1 LDPVNPTMTTMNF
14 TAKDVQELRQ
24 RTGAG
29 MMDCKK
35 ALTEMNGDINAAIEY
50 LRTKGIAKSESR
62 AGRATSEGMI
72 GSAISADATIGVI
85 AEVNCETDFVAR
97 TDDFKALVDVVLAH
111 AMVTDAADV
120 DALLAAPV
128 AAEGGK
134 TLDVVVKERS
144 AKLGE
149 VVNVRRVMR
158 FAASS
163 GAVGMYVHHNAKVGV
178 LVEASLGNPAV
189 ANGEPVQGMLK
200 AIAEHAAAMNPLA
213 LDRRGIAPE
222 QIEKEKRIAE
232 DQARESGKPEAMI
245 EKIAAGKLEAFFKDM
260 SLISQ
265 PWVRDPKK
273 TISDLVTETGK
284 AVSTEIAVTR
294 FMRFALGDA

>member
-1 LDPVNPTMTTMNF
+1 MTTMNF

-35 ALTEMNGDINAAIEY
+35 ALTEMNGDLNAAIEY
-50 LRTKGIAKSESR
+50 LRTKGIAKAESR
-62 AGRATSEGMI
+62 SGRTTSEGMI
-72 GSAISADATIGVI
+72 GSAVSADATVGVI

-97 TDDFKALVDVVLAH
+97 TDDFKALVNVVLAH
-111 AMVTDAADV
+111 ALVTDAADV

-128 AAEGGK
+128 AAEGG
-134 TLDVVVKERS
+134 TSLDTVVKERS

-149 VVNVRRVMR
+149 VVNVRRVIR
-158 FAASS
+158 YAAPT
-163 GAVGMYVHHNAKVGV
+163 GAVGMYTHHNAKVGV
-178 LVEASLGNPAV
+178 LVEASLGNAAV
-189 ANGEPVQGMLK
+189 ATTEPVQAMLK

-213 LDRRGIAPE
+213 LDRTGIAPE
-222 QIEKEKRIAE
+222 MVEKEKRIAE

-260 SLISQ
+260 SLVSQ
-265 PWVRDPKK
+265 PWVREPKK
-273 TISDLVTETGK
+273 TITDLIRETGK
-284 AVSTEIAVTR
+284 TAGTEITVTR
-294 FMRFALGDA
+294 FVRFALGDA

>member
-1 LDPVNPTMTTMNF
+1 MNF

-35 ALTEMNGDINAAIEY
+35 ALTENNGDLNAAIEY
-50 LRTKGIAKSESR
+50 LRTKGIAKAESR
-62 AGRATSEGMI
+62 SGRTTSEGMI
-72 GSAISADATIGVI
+72 GSVVSSDGHMGVI

-97 TDDFKALVDVVLAH
+97 TDDFKALVDLVLAH
-111 AMVTDAADV
+111 ALVTDAADV

-128 AAEGGK
+128 AAENGK
-134 TLDVVVKERS
+134 SLDTVVKERS

-149 VVNVRRVMR
+149 VVNVRRVIR
-158 FAASS
+158 YAGAT
-163 GAVGMYVHHNAKVGV
+163 GAVGMYAHHNAKVGV
-178 LVEASLGNPAV
+178 LVEASLGDAGV
-189 ANGEPVQGMLK
+189 AATEPVQTMLK

-213 LDRRGIAPE
+213 LDRTGIDPE
-222 QIEKEKRIAE
+222 HVAKEKRIAE
-232 DQARESGKPEAMI
+232 DQARQSGKPEAMI

-265 PWVRDPKK
+265 PWVRDPKQ
-273 TISDLVTETGK
+273 TITDLVRDTGK
-284 AVSTEIAVTR
+284 TANTEIAVTR
-294 FMRFALGDA
+294 FVRFALGDA

>member
-1 LDPVNPTMTTMNF
+1 MTTMNF

-35 ALTEMNGDINAAIEY
+35 ALTEMNGDMNLAIEY
-50 LRTKGIAKSESR
+50 LRTKGIAKAESR
-62 AGRATSEGMI
+62 AGRTTSEGMI
-72 GSAISADATIGVI
+72 GTAVSADATIGVL

-111 AMVTDAADV
+111 AMTSDASNV
-120 DALLAAPV
+120 EALLAAPV

-134 TLDVVVKERS
+134 SLDQVVKERS

-149 VVNVRRVMR
+149 VVNVRRVVR
-158 FAASS
+158 FAAPH
-163 GAVGMYVHHNAKVGV
+163 GAVGMYSHHNGKVGV
-178 LVEASLGNPAV
+178 IVEAALASATT
-189 ANGEPVQGMLK
+189 AKESVQTTLK

-213 LDRRGIAPE
+213 LDRSGIPADLV
-222 QIEKEKRIAE
+222 EKEKRIAE
-232 DQARESGKPEAMI
+232 DQARQSGKPEAMI
-245 EKIAAGKLEAFFKDM
+245 EKIAAGKLEAFYKDM
-260 SLISQ
+260 SLVSQ

-273 TISDLVTETGK
+273 TISDLVRETGK
-284 AVSTEIAVTR
+284 SAGTEISVTR
-294 FMRFALGDA
+294 FTRFALGDA

>member
-1 LDPVNPTMTTMNF
+1 MNF

-35 ALTEMNGDINAAIEY
+35 ALTENNGDLNAAIEY
-50 LRTKGIAKSESR
+50 LRTKGIAKAESR
-62 AGRATSEGMI
+62 SGRTTSEGMI
-72 GSAISADATIGVI
+72 GSVVSTDGHSGVI

-97 TDDFKALVDVVLAH
+97 TDDFKALVDLVLAH
-111 AMVTDAADV
+111 ALVTDTADV

-134 TLDVVVKERS
+134 TLDTVVKERS

-149 VVNVRRVMR
+149 VVNVRRVIR
-158 FAASS
+158 YAGAT
-163 GAVGMYVHHNAKVGV
+163 GAVGMYTHHNAKVGV
-178 LVEASLGNPAV
+178 LVEASLGNAGV
-189 ANGEPVQGMLK
+189 AATEPVQTMLK

-213 LDRRGIAPE
+213 LDRTGIDPE
-222 QIEKEKRIAE
+222 HVAKERRIAE
-232 DQARESGKPEAMI
+232 DQARQSGKPEAMI

-273 TISDLVTETGK
+273 TITDLVRDTGK
-284 AVSTEIAVTR
+284 TANTEITVTR
-294 FMRFALGDA
+294 FVRFALGDA

>member
-1 LDPVNPTMTTMNF
+1 MTTMSF

-35 ALTEMNGDINAAIEY
+35 ALTEMNGDLNAAVEF
-50 LRTKGIAKSESR
+50 LRKKGIAKAESR
-62 AGRATSEGMI
+62 AGRATSEGLI
-72 GSAISADATIGVI
+72 GSAMSADATVGVI

-111 AMVTDAADV
+111 ALNSAAADT

-134 TLDVVVKERS
+134 TLDEVVKERS

-149 VVNVRRVMR
+149 VVNVKRVAR
-158 FAASS
+158 YAASN
-163 GAVGMYVHHNAKVGV
+163 GAVGMYTHHNSKVGV
-178 LVEASLGNPAV
+178 LVECTLGNA
-189 ANGEPVQGMLK
+189 AAATTEPVQTMLK

-213 LDRRGIAPE
+213 LDRTGIAPE
-222 QIEKEKRIAE
+222 LIEKEKRIAE
-232 DQARESGKPEAMI
+232 DQARQSGKPEAMI
-245 EKIAAGKLEAFFKDM
+245 EKIATGKLEAFFKDM
-260 SLISQ
+260 SLVSQ
-265 PWVRDPKK
+265 PWVREPKK
-273 TISDLVTETGK
+273 TITDLIKETGK
-284 AVSTEIAVTR
+284 AAGTEITVTR
-294 FMRFALGDA
+294 FVRFALGDA

>member
-1 LDPVNPTMTTMNF
+1 MTTMNF

-35 ALTEMNGDINAAIEY
+35 ALTETNGDLSAAAEY
-50 LRTKGIAKSESR
+50 LRTKGIAKAESR
-62 AGRATSEGMI
+62 SGRTTSEGMI
-72 GSAISADATIGVI
+72 GSAIAANATMGVI

-97 TDDFKALVDVVLAH
+97 TDDFKALVNVVLAH

-120 DALLAAPV
+120 EALLAAPV

-134 TLDVVVKERS
+134 TLDTVVKERS

-149 VVNVRRVMR
+149 VVNVRRVAR
-158 FAASS
+158 YAAPD
-163 GAVGMYVHHNAKVGV
+163 GAVGMYTHHNAKVGV
-178 LVEASLGNPAV
+178 LVEAALGSA
-189 ANGEPVQGMLK
+189 AAATTEPVQAMLK

-213 LDRRGIAPE
+213 LDRSGIPPE
-222 QIEKEKRIAE
+222 LVESEKRIAE
-232 DQARESGKPEAMI
+232 DQARQSGKPEAMI

-260 SLISQ
+260 SLVSQ
-265 PWVRDPKK
+265 PWVREPKK
-273 TISDLVTETGK
+273 TITDLIKETSK
-284 AVSTEIAVTR
+284 AAGTEISVTR
-294 FMRFALGDA
+294 FVRFALGDA

>member
-1 LDPVNPTMTTMNF
+1 MTTMNF

-35 ALTEMNGDINAAIEY
+35 ALTEMNGDLDAAVEF
-50 LRTKGIAKSESR
+50 LRKKGIAKAESR
-62 AGRATSEGMI
+62 AGRTTSEGLI
-72 GSAISADATIGVI
+72 GSAVSADATTGVL

-111 AMVTDAADV
+111 AMQSDATEI
-120 DALLAAPV
+120 DALLKAPV

-134 TLDVVVKERS
+134 TLDQVVKERS

-158 FAASS
+158 YRAAA
-163 GAVGMYVHHNAKVGV
+163 GAVGMYTHHNSKVGV
-178 LVEASLGNPAV
+178 LVEASLGNAALASNDAV
-189 ANGEPVQGMLK
+189 QSMLK
-200 AIAEHAAAMNPLA
+200 AVAEHAAAMNPLA
-213 LDRRGIAPE
+213 LDRTGIPAE
-222 QIEKEKRIAE
+222 QVEKERRIAE
-232 DQARESGKPEAMI
+232 DQARQSGKPDAMI
-245 EKIAAGKLEAFFKDM
+245 EKIATGKLEAFFKDM

-265 PWVRDPKK
+265 PWVREPKK
-273 TISDLVTETGK
+273 TITDLVRETGK
-284 AVSTEIAVTR
+284 TAGTEIAITR
-294 FMRFALGDA
+294 FVRYGLGDA

>member
-1 LDPVNPTMTTMNF
+1 MTTMNF

-35 ALTEMNGDINAAIEY
+35 ALTEMNGDLNAAVEY
-50 LRTKGIAKSESR
+50 LRKKGIAKAESR
-62 AGRATSEGMI
+62 SGRTTSEGMI
-72 GSAISADATIGVI
+72 GSAVSADATVGVI

-134 TLDVVVKERS
+134 TLDTVVKERS

-149 VVNVRRVMR
+149 VVNVRRVTR
-158 FAASS
+158 VAAAS
-163 GAVGMYVHHNAKVGV
+163 GAVGMYTHHNAKVGV
-178 LVEASLGNPAV
+178 LVEASLGNAAV
-189 ANGEPVQGMLK
+189 AGTEPVQTMLK
-200 AIAEHAAAMNPLA
+200 AVAEHAAAMNPLA
-213 LDRRGIAPE
+213 LDRTGIDPE
-222 QIEKEKRIAE
+222 LVEKEKRIAE
-232 DQARESGKPEAMI
+232 DQARQSGKPEAMI
-245 EKIAAGKLEAFFKDM
+245 EKIATGKLEAFFKDM
-260 SLISQ
+260 SLVSQ

-273 TISDLVTETGK
+273 TITELVKETGK
-284 AVSTEIAVTR
+284 TAGTDIAVTR
-294 FMRFALGDA
+294 FVRFALGDA

>member
-1 LDPVNPTMTTMNF
+1 MNF

-35 ALTEMNGDINAAIEY
+35 ALTESNGDLGAAIEY
-50 LRTKGIAKSESR
+50 LRTKGIAKAESR
-62 AGRATSEGMI
+62 SGRTTSEGMI
-72 GSAISADATIGVI
+72 GSTVSPDGTTGVI

-97 TDDFKALVDVVLAH
+97 TEDFKALVDIVLAH
-111 AMVTDAADV
+111 AMITPTADV
-120 DALLAAPV
+120 EALLAAPV

-149 VVNVRRVMR
+149 VVNVRRVVR
-158 FAASS
+158 YATST
-163 GAVGMYVHHNAKVGV
+163 GAVGMYTHHNAKVGV
-178 LVEASLGNPAV
+178 LVEASLGNAAV
-189 ANGEPVQGMLK
+189 ASTEPVQAMLK

-213 LDRRGIAPE
+213 LDRTGISPE
-222 QIEKEKRIAE
+222 LVEKEKRIAE
-232 DQARESGKPEAMI
+232 DQARQSGKPEAMI

-273 TISDLVTETGK
+273 TINDLIKETGK
-284 AVSTEIAVTR
+284 TAGTEIAVTR
-294 FMRFALGDA
+294 FLRFALGDA

>member
-1 LDPVNPTMTTMNF
+1 MTTMNF

-35 ALTEMNGDINAAIEY
+35 ALTEMNGDLNAAIEY
-50 LRTKGIAKSESR
+50 LRKKGIAKAESR

-72 GSAISADATIGVI
+72 GSAVSADAAVGVI

-111 AMVTDAADV
+111 AMATDAPDV

-134 TLDVVVKERS
+134 SLDTVVKERS

-149 VVNVRRVMR
+149 VVNVRRVTR
-158 FAASS
+158 YATTA
-163 GAVGMYVHHNAKVGV
+163 GAVGMYTHHNAKVGV
-178 LVEASLGNPAV
+178 LVESALSTTTA
-189 ANGEPVQGMLK
+189 ATSEPVQTMLK

-213 LDRRGIAPE
+213 LDRTGIPADLV
-222 QIEKEKRIAE
+222 EKEKRIAE
-232 DQARESGKPEAMI
+232 DQARQSGKPEAMI
-245 EKIAAGKLEAFFKDM
+245 EKIATGKLEAFFKDM

-265 PWVRDPKK
+265 PWVREPKK
-273 TISDLVTETGK
+273 TITDLVRETGK
-284 AVSTEIAVTR
+284 AAGTEITVTR
-294 FMRFALGDA
+294 FVRFALGDA

>member
-1 LDPVNPTMTTMNF
+1 MTTMNF
-14 TAKDVQELRQ
+14 TAKDVQDLRQ

-35 ALTEMNGDINAAIEY
+35 ALTENNGDIDAAVEF
-50 LRTKGIAKSESR
+50 LRKKGIARAESR
-62 AGRATSEGMI
+62 AGRATSEGLI
-72 GSAISADATIGVI
+72 GSAVNADASIGVI

-111 AMVTDAADV
+111 AMVSSAADT

-134 TLDVVVKERS
+134 TLDQVVKERS

-149 VVNVRRVMR
+149 VVNVKRVIR
-158 FAASS
+158 YAAAQ
-163 GAVGMYVHHNAKVGV
+163 GAVGMYTHHNSKVGV
-178 LVEASLGNPAV
+178 LVEASLGNA
-189 ANGEPVQGMLK
+189 ALAASEPVQSMLR
-200 AIAEHAAAMNPLA
+200 AVAEHAAAMNPLA
-213 LDRRGIAPE
+213 LDRAGIAPE
-222 QIEKEKRIAE
+222 LVEKEKRIAE
-232 DQARESGKPEAMI
+232 DQARQSGKPEAMI

-265 PWVRDPKK
+265 PWVREPKK
-273 TISDLVTETGK
+273 TISDLIRETAK
-284 AVSTEIAVTR
+284 ASGTEITVTR
-294 FMRFALGDA
+294 FVRFALGDA

>member
-1 LDPVNPTMTTMNF
+1 MNF

-35 ALTEMNGDINAAIEY
+35 ALTENNGDLNAAIEY
-50 LRTKGIAKSESR
+50 LRKKGIAKAESR

-72 GSAISADATIGVI
+72 GTAVSESGTVGVI

-111 AMVTDAADV
+111 AMHTVAADT

-134 TLDVVVKERS
+134 SLDQVVKERS

-149 VVNVRRVMR
+149 VVNVRRVAR
-158 FAASS
+158 YSTS
-163 GAVGMYVHHNAKVGV
+163 QGAVGMYTHHNAKVGV
-178 LVEASLGNPAV
+178 LVEASLAD
-189 ANGEPVQGMLK
+189 ASAATSEQVQGMLK
-200 AIAEHAAAMNPLA
+200 AVAEHAAAMNPLA
-213 LDRRGIAPE
+213 LDRTGIAPE
-222 QIEKEKRIAE
+222 LVEKEKRIAE
-232 DQARESGKPEAMI
+232 DQARQSGKPEAMI
-245 EKIAAGKLEAFFKDM
+245 EKIATGKLEAFFKDM
-260 SLISQ
+260 SLVSQ
-265 PWVRDPKK
+265 PWVREPKK
-273 TISDLVTETGK
+273 TITDLVRETAKSAG
-284 AVSTEIAVTR
+284 TEIAITR
-294 FMRFALGDA
+294 FVRFALGDA

>member
-1 LDPVNPTMTTMNF
+1 MNF

-35 ALTEMNGDINAAIEY
+35 ALTENNGDLNAAIEY
-50 LRTKGIAKSESR
+50 LRTKGIAKAESR
-62 AGRATSEGMI
+62 AGRATSEGII
-72 GSAISADATIGVI
+72 GSAVSADATVGVL

-111 AMVTDAADV
+111 ALTTDATDV

-134 TLDVVVKERS
+134 TLDTVVKERS

-149 VVNVRRVMR
+149 VVNVRRMVR
-158 FAASS
+158 YATST
-163 GAVGMYVHHNAKVGV
+163 GGVGMYTHHNAKVGV
-178 LVEASLGNPAV
+178 LVESSLANAAV
-189 ANGEPVQGMLK
+189 AAAEPVQAMLK
-200 AIAEHAAAMNPLA
+200 AVAEHAAAMNPLA
-213 LDRRGIAPE
+213 LDRTGINPE
-222 QIEKEKRIAE
+222 LIASEKRIAE
-232 DQARESGKPEAMI
+232 DQARQSGKPEAMI

-260 SLISQ
+260 SLVSQ

-273 TISDLVTETGK
+273 TITDLVRETGK
-284 AVSTEIAVTR
+284 AVDTEIAVTR
-294 FMRFALGDA
+294 FVRFALGDA

>member
-1 LDPVNPTMTTMNF
+1 MNF

-35 ALTEMNGDINAAIEY
+35 ALTENNGDLNAAIEY
-50 LRTKGIAKSESR
+50 LRTKGIAKAESR
-62 AGRATSEGMI
+62 SGRTTSEGMI
-72 GSAISADATIGVI
+72 GSVVSTDGHSGVI

-97 TDDFKALVDVVLAH
+97 TDDFKALVDLVLAH
-111 AMVTDAADV
+111 ALVTDTADV

-134 TLDVVVKERS
+134 TLDTVVKERS

-149 VVNVRRVMR
+149 VVNVRRVIR
-158 FAASS
+158 YAGAA
-163 GAVGMYVHHNAKVGV
+163 GAVGMYSHHNAKVGV
-178 LVEASLGNPAV
+178 LVEASLGNAGV
-189 ANGEPVQGMLK
+189 AATEPVQTMLK

-213 LDRRGIAPE
+213 LDRTGIDPE
-222 QIEKEKRIAE
+222 HVAKERRIAE
-232 DQARESGKPEAMI
+232 DQARQSGKPEAMI

-273 TISDLVTETGK
+273 TITDLVRDTGK
-284 AVSTEIAVTR
+284 TANTEITVTR
-294 FMRFALGDA
+294 FVRFALGDA

>member
-1 LDPVNPTMTTMNF
+1 MTTMNF

-35 ALTEMNGDINAAIEY
+35 ALTEMNGDLNAAIEY
-50 LRTKGIAKSESR
+50 LRTKGIAKAESR
-62 AGRATSEGMI
+62 SGRTTSEGMI
-72 GSAISADATIGVI
+72 GSAVSADATVGVI

-97 TDDFKALVDVVLAH
+97 TDDFKALVDIVLAH
-111 AMVTDAADV
+111 AMVTDAANV

-128 AAEGGK
+128 AAEDGK
-134 TLDVVVKERS
+134 TLDTVVKERS

-149 VVNVRRVMR
+149 VVNVRRVTR
-158 FAASS
+158 YAATS
-163 GAVGMYVHHNAKVGV
+163 GAVGMYTHHNAKVGV
-178 LVEASLGNPAV
+178 LVEASLGNAAV
-189 ANGEPVQGMLK
+189 ATTEPVQAMLK

-213 LDRRGIAPE
+213 LDRTGIAPE
-222 QIEKEKRIAE
+222 LVEKEKRIAE

-260 SLISQ
+260 SLVSQ
-265 PWVRDPKK
+265 PWVREPKK
-273 TISDLVTETGK
+273 TITDLIRETGK
-284 AVSTEIAVTR
+284 TAGTEIAATR
-294 FMRFALGDA
+294 FIRFALGDA

>member
-1 LDPVNPTMTTMNF
+1 MNF

-35 ALTEMNGDINAAIEY
+35 ALTENDGDINAAVEY
-50 LRTKGIAKSESR
+50 LRKKGIAKAESR
-62 AGRATSEGMI
+62 AGRATSEGLI
-72 GSAISADATIGVI
+72 GSAISPDATTGVI

-111 AMVTDAADV
+111 ALATDAADV

-134 TLDVVVKERS
+134 TLDTVVKERS

-149 VVNVRRVMR
+149 VVNVRRVAR
-158 FAASS
+158 YATS
-163 GAVGMYVHHNAKVGV
+163 GGATGTYTHHNGKVGV
-178 LVEASLGNPAV
+178 LVESSLGDASV
-189 ANGEPVQGMLK
+189 ATTEPVQSMLK
-200 AIAEHAAAMNPLA
+200 AVAEHAAAMNPLA
-213 LDRRGIAPE
+213 LDRTGIDPE
-222 QIEKEKRIAE
+222 LVAKEMRIAE
-232 DQARESGKPEAMI
+232 DQARQSGKPEAMI
-245 EKIAAGKLEAFFKDM
+245 EKIATGKLEAFFKDM

-265 PWVRDPKK
+265 PWVREPKK
-273 TISDLVTETGK
+273 TITDLVRETGK
-284 AVSTEIAVTR
+284 TAGTEITVTR
-294 FMRFALGDA
+294 FVRFALGDA